1 MKLNYRDKIIAA
13 FLIAIAIFAMSFFAL
28 IKPKYKDIKAHEKTL
43 SEVKKTKQE
52 IKDKI
57 DKIPKLQETIIS
69 TQEDTN
75 AIADK
80 FVPVKEVQDPVAID
94 KYMQKFAEDCHVKI
108 KSAELSKSKVSP
120 ISYYYGDFSDSI
132 NDMRKSADIDGSL
145 TKEYEK
151 SLAEQN
157 ALSQRAKESVI
168 QTQYGINVSGTKA
181 NIWKYLEALKKFDK
195 YVQVNSVN
203 ISDYT
208 FGKKAAEDA
217 NVSYPESEEETTFTV
232 GEGTE
237 MKNTSDVR
245 IVVTLYSVF
254 EMPKP
259 DVETVPAAE
268 G

>member
-1 MKLNYRDKIIAA
+1 MRELLGGKGANLAEMSVIGLPVPQGFTVTTEACTKYYDDGKKIN
-13 FLIAIAIFAMSFFAL
+13 
-28 IKPKYKDIKAHEKTL
+28 DEIKA
-43 SEVKKTKQE
+43 QIAE
-52 IKDKI
+52 IPDLKNAI
-57 DKIPKLQETIIS
+57 LKLY
-69 TQEDTN
+69 EDTSVIT
-75 AIADK
+75 AK
-80 FVPVKEVQDPVAID
+80 FVPIADVQNQIYID

-208 FGKKAAEDA
+208 FGKKAAEEA

-237 MKNTSDVR
+237 MKNTSDVK

>member
-13 FLIAIAIFAMSFFAL
+13 FLIAIAILAISFFAL

-43 SEVKKTKQE
+43 SEVQKTKQD
-52 IKDKI
+52 IQDKI
-57 DKIPKLQETIIS
+57 DKIPKLKESILK

-75 AIADK
+75 AIAVN
-80 FVPVKEVQDPVAID
+80 FVPVNEVQNPVAID

-120 ISYYYGDFSDSI
+120 VDYYYGDNSDSI
-132 NDMRKSADIDGSL
+132 DEMRKSADIDGSL
-145 TKEYEK
+145 SKEYAN

-157 ALSQRAKESVI
+157 SLSQRAKETVI
-168 QTQYGINVSGTKA
+168 QTQYGINVEGTKA
-181 NIWKYLEALKKFDK
+181 NIWKYLETLKKFEK
-195 YVQVNSVN
+195 HMLINSVS

-217 NVSYPESEEETTFTV
+217 NVSYPESEEEATFTV
-232 GEGTE
+232 GEGQE
-237 MKNTSDVR
+237 KKNTSDVKL
-245 IVVTLYSVF
+245 VVTLYSVF
-254 EMPKP
+254 EMPTP
-259 DVETVPAAE
+259 DVETIPAAE